1 MARIPVADERRIIM
15 TNEEFIKRVMHY
27 ASDEYLQSLQE
38 QARKDCDIT
47 RPEDFANA
55 VAIGMIKFLISE
67 FM

>member
-1 MARIPVADERRIIM
+1 M

-38 QARKDCDIT
+38 EARKDCDIT

-55 VAIGMIKFLISE
+55 VAIGMIKYLIQD
-67 FM
+67 FIA